1 MPLNAP
7 PWRCRGAGTA
17 GQQAFSGLIAGWA
30 WRGPRETRGRAADLT
45 GQYRFRL
52 GREGGG
58 VDAGGACPA
67 VDCMVGAGQG
77 TPAAVPPALTRHR
90 TAQPFPN
97 VSLVPPGLPW
107 AAGAPGE
114 RLRASLGAGS
124 VRRRRGG
131 QVPSVPPQV
140 RITAMFCGNSSLLH
154 GNPGPGTPHALRG
167 TSAAKCRA
175 RRPLCVSVP
184 PAGLD
189 VVSLFISSYLRYAS
203 PVSR

>member
-1 MPLNAP
+1 MPSNAP

-97 VSLVPPGLPW
+97 VASASGAAVGGWSPRRASAGESGRRLCKATSGW
-107 AAGAPGE
+107 AGAFCPFAGQNHSHVLWE
-114 RLRASLGAGS
+114 LLAPAREPRAGDPSRAQGHLCCQVQGA
-124 VRRRRGG
+124 
-131 QVPSVPPQV
+131 
-140 RITAMFCGNSSLLH
+140 AA
-154 GNPGPGTPHALRG
+154 ALR
-167 TSAAKCRA
+167 
-175 RRPLCVSVP
+175 LCP
-184 PAGLD
+184 TCWT
-189 VVSLFISSYLRYAS
+189 
-203 PVSR
+203 

>member
-1 MPLNAP
+1 M
-7 PWRCRGAGTA
+7 RVGRGGVPGRHGGERPISPASTDSDLAVRGEGSTQAGRVRLWTAWWGPDKGHRRPSLQPSPGTA
-17 GQQAFSGLIAGWA
+17 QLSLS
-30 WRGPRETRGRAADLT
+30 R
-45 GQYRFRL
+45 
-52 GREGGG
+52 
-58 VDAGGACPA
+58 
-67 VDCMVGAGQG
+67 M
-77 TPAAVPPALTRHR
+77 
-90 TAQPFPN
+90 
-97 VSLVPPGLPW
+97 SLVPPGLPW

-189 VVSLFISSYLRYAS
+189 VVFLCTSSYLRYAS

>member
-1 MPLNAP
+1 M
-7 PWRCRGAGTA
+7 RGEGSTQAGRVRLWTAWWGPDKGHRRPSLQPSPGTA
-17 GQQAFSGLIAGWA
+17 QLSLS
-30 WRGPRETRGRAADLT
+30 RML
-45 GQYRFRL
+45 
-52 GREGGG
+52 
-58 VDAGGACPA
+58 
-67 VDCMVGAGQG
+67 
-77 TPAAVPPALTRHR
+77 
-90 TAQPFPN
+90 
-97 VSLVPPGLPW
+97 LVPPGLPW

-175 RRPLCVSVP
+175 GRPLCVSVP
-184 PAGLD
+184 RSASLSHLLD
-189 VVSLFISSYLRYAS
+189 LMWFLFLFPVTYDTLLQPPGNS
-203 PVSR
+203 PR